1 MKIGEVCTR
10 EVTFIYENERV
21 DNAARLMREHHVGSL
36 IVVGRD
42 DPRGPVPVGI
52 VTDRDI
58 VVEVL
63 AGGLD
68 YRTVSVGEIMT
79 RDPISVGEGEDVL
92 DALKIMRRQGV
103 RRLPVLTRAGTL
115 AGIVAIDDLLEL
127 VAEQFDDLVKA
138 IASEQSR
145 EVRVRA

>member
-10 EVTFIYENERV
+10 EVTFTYENERV
-21 DNAARLMREHHVGSL
+21 DKAATLMREHHVGAL
-36 IVVGRD
+36 IVVARD
-42 DPRGPVPVGI
+42 DPRGLVPVGI

-58 VVEVL
+58 VLEVL

-79 RDPISVGEGEDVL
+79 RDPVSVGEGEDML
-92 DALKIMRRQGV
+92 DALKIMRRRGV

-127 VAEQFDDLVKA
+127 VAEQLDDLLKT
-138 IASEQSR
+138 IATERSSEA
-145 EVRVRA
+145 RVRA